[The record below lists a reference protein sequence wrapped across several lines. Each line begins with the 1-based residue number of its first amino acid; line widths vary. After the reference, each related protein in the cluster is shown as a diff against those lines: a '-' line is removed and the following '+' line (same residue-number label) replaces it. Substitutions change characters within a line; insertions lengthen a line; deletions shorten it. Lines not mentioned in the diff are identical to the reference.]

1 VGRGYV
7 HLEETDAFP
16 WPAAP
21 NRSGVVRGHEF
32 HYSSLEN
39 LAPDVRCAYTVKRGH
54 GIDGHRDGL
63 VVGNVLASY
72 AHLRH
77 TGDNGWA
84 ARFVEFARRADF
96 RRRGEDNIVYLPPA
110 RSREALV
117 I

>member
-1 VGRGYV
+1 
-7 HLEETDAFP
+7 
-16 WPAAP
+16 
-21 NRSGVVRGHEF
+21 VRAHEF

-39 LAPDVRCAYTVKRGH
+39 LAPDVRCAYSVKRGH
-54 GIDGHRDGL
+54 GIDGQRDGL
-63 VVGNVLASY
+63 VIGNVLASY
-72 AHLRH
+72 AHLRN

-84 ARFVEFARRADF
+84 ARFVEFVRRADF